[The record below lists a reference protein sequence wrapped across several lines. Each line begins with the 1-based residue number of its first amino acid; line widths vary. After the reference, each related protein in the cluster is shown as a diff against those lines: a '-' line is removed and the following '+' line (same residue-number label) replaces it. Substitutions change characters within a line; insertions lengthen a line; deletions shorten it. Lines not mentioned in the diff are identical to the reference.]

1 MSAGVLAQP
10 SETRIAAPASS
21 ALAPMA
27 ASTWEGCTLPD
38 EQAEPELTAT
48 PARSSAMIWVS
59 AGRPANAT
67 QEVLGSRGAAA
78 PKILASGANILIC
91 FSNFL
96 PTPTT
101 LSHGR
106 TSG

>member
-48 PARSSAMIWVS
+48 PARSSAIIWGS
-59 AGRPANAT
+59 AGRHANAPQT
-67 QEVLGSRGAAA
+67 ASGSRRAAH
-78 PKILASGANILIC
+78 
-91 FSNFL
+91 
-96 PTPTT
+96 PTT
-101 LSHGR
+101 YPPQANLLSTCTHLYPTAKKR
-106 TSG
+106 RATT